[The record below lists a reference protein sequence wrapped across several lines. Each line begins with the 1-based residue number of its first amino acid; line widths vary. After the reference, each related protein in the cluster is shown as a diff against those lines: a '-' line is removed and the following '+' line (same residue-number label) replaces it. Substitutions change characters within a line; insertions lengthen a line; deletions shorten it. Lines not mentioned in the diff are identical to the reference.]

1 MNVKVE
7 PGFTQR
13 NTSIYFLFRLDEEK
27 NYIRWIDLSIVI
39 VVMLTLA
46 LTAHAY
52 LVRIPKMST

>member
-27 NYIRWIDLSIVI
+27 NYIKWIDLSIVI

-52 LVRIPKMST
+52 LVRI